1 MEASSPPPS
10 LVLQCSF
17 RSVLPAGVR
26 PHLRD
31 GWGMAAEGVGSAPDS
46 PLLLFFFFFFFN
58 NQPPA
63 SAWIP
68 PSFHGDCGA
77 GRGAACYSEHGLS
90 VPNLLLFL
98 PQGGGGQARALAFS
112 HLGPPGSALPSP
124 LPAKDPCFKTLNPS
138 YWCCCL

>member
-46 PLLLFFFFFFFN
+46 PLLFFFFFFLTTN
-58 NQPPA
+58 P
-63 SAWIP
+63 
-68 PSFHGDCGA
+68 
-77 GRGAACYSEHGLS
+77 
-90 VPNLLLFL
+90 L
-98 PQGGGGQARALAFS
+98 PQLGFPPVSMAIAVQGEGLLAILSTDCLFQICYCSFPRVEGGRLE
-112 HLGPPGSALPSP
+112 P
-124 LPAKDPCFKTLNPS
+124 
-138 YWCCCL
+138 